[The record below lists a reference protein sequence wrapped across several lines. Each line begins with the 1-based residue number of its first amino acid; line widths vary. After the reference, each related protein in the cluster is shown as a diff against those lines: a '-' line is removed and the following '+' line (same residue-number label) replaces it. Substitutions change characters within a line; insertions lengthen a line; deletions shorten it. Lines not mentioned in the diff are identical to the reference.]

1 MITLDDLLTSS
12 GKYPD
17 RAKSPEVTDEVR
29 KNGEELLRRVNA
41 LLKELGITNATVSSG
56 FRTSDANKAIPNAAK
71 KSAHMRGMAID
82 IADPDQKIAK
92 LVRKTQNNQGKKGI
106 MGRHGVMMEKLE
118 KTPTWAH
125 FDFVVRSERPSYEFE
140 P

>member
-71 KSAHMRGMAID
+71 RSSHMSGEAID
-82 IADPDQKIAK
+82 LAGKDILAAKITK
-92 LVRKTQNNQGKKGI
+92 ELLIKHDLYREDTDD
-106 MGRHGVMMEKLE
+106 
-118 KTPTWAH
+118 TPTWRH
-125 FDFVVRSERPSYEFE
+125 LQTRPTKSGNRIFK